1 MRQVLPLGI
10 AASLGAAMLLCGC
23 PNPNTYTVPRT
34 LDPGALQVTVAPE
47 AYGYS
52 FKQTTPATSTTPAR
66 TTTLS
71 GALPT
76 LPTLGVRVGLAEGFD
91 VGGRLPNLDSFAGD
105 VKIQMLRG
113 PADLAI
119 DPGIQF
125 SYVTSSATDSRGN
138 AVSETAGVAYLHLP
152 FLVGWNLSDSVT
164 LVASPGVAYTIATG
178 SVTFSDNNAQQA
190 GTATGFMGRIGL
202 GADFRTSKHFA
213 LHPEVTF
220 MKGFNDADTLLF
232 VVGLGLNFG
241 AQPNYK
247 EASGGGTTASPPASP
262 Q

>member
-1 MRQVLPLGI
+1 MQRVLPLRI
-10 AASLGAAMLLCGC
+10 TASLGTAILLCGC

-34 LDPGALQVTVAPE
+34 LDPGAVQFTVAPE
-47 AYGYS
+47 AYGFS
-52 FKQTTPATSTTPAR
+52 FKHTTPAAGMTPAQ
-66 TTTLS
+66 TTTVS

-76 LPTLGVRVGLAEGFD
+76 LPTLGLRVGLADGFD
-91 VGGRLPNLDSFAGD
+91 LGARLPNLDSFAGD

-125 SYVTSSATDSRGN
+125 IYLASSTTDSHGN
-138 AVSETAGVAYLHLP
+138 SVSESAGVAYLHLP
-152 FLVGWNLSDSVT
+152 LLVGWNVSDSVT
-164 LVASPGVAYTIATG
+164 LVASPGIVYTIATA
-178 SVTFSDNNAQQA
+178 SVSVSNNAQQA

-220 MKGFNDADTLLF
+220 MKGFNDADTLLY

-247 EASGGGTTASPPASP
+247 DMATGGATASPPAPSP
-262 Q
+262 